1 MKLNYK
7 IEVEDIRMS
16 VKEVEEVEELFYQA
30 MNDYIAYTK
39 SLRYRMRMKK
49 KPIKRKEILSRLKK

>member
-1 MKLNYK
+1 MKLYYK
-7 IEVEDIRMS
+7 ITEDDARLSI
-16 VKEVEEVEELFYQA
+16 KEAEELFYQA
-30 MNDYIAYTK
+30 MNDHIAYTK